1 MHTCTYTCVYT
12 YMCIYAYTHTR
23 RSCLLTKLWPT
34 LCDPMGCS
42 PPGFYVHGIFQARVL
57 EWAAIAFPGNIDY
70 ELSNRE
76 RTVA

>member
-42 PPGFYVHGIFQARVL
+42 PPGFYVHGIFQARIL
-57 EWAAIAFPGNIDY
+57 EWVAISF
-70 ELSNRE
+70 SN
-76 RTVA
+76 TQTYS